1 MNKSQKTVKWVFAGF
16 FLSGLFSLSIGA
28 LMPDFISN
36 LNLNFTMAGSI
47 LSLFA
52 IGDLLGNFTYPFIAG
67 KVGRK
72 KAMALTTLGAP
83 LAYLLIVLL
92 KTKMTNFI
100 PLLFLLMGYARGSVN
115 VNSNGIINDISDN
128 KTRAMNFLHTIW
140 ALGAFVAAFVIVLLK
155 KLNFGFDGLMIYMAI
170 MTLLM
175 ALCYQKVDYDYE
187 VHQEESHTQKK
198 SLKPDLFFYS
208 IAFVLFF
215 YIGLENTINGW
226 LLTYFQNTGRI
237 SESLSSYIISLTWL
251 MIMFG
256 RTFTALISDRV
267 AGIKI
272 VFVYTA
278 GIALMILFLLNTD
291 IESLIFI
298 IMLCLGFFL
307 SAIYPTS
314 VSNAQDYVLDN
325 QKQMSILLISASLGG
340 IITPQIIGFVAD
352 KTSIVFAM
360 NIILINAF
368 AMLIFATITLVK
380 RKKGNL

>member
-1 MNKSQKTVKWVFAGF
+1 MKDNQKTIKWVFAGF

-28 LMPDFISN
+28 LMPDFILN
-36 LNLNFTMAGSI
+36 LNLNYTQAGSI
-47 LSLFA
+47 LSMFA
-52 IGDLLGNFTYPFIAG
+52 IGDLFGNFTYPFIAS

-72 KAMALTTLGAP
+72 KAIALTTLGAP
-83 LAYLLIVLL
+83 LAYLLIVIL
-92 KTKMTNFI
+92 KSKMSAFV

-128 KTRAMNFLHTIW
+128 KTKAMNYLHTIW
-140 ALGAFVAAFVIVLLK
+140 ALGAFVAAFAIVVLK
-155 KLNFGFDGLMIYMAI
+155 KVQINFDGLMIYMAI

-175 ALCYQKVDYDYE
+175 ALCYQKVDYNYE
-187 VHQEESHTQKK
+187 VHQEANHAQKV
-198 SLKPDLFFYS
+198 SRKPDLFFYS

-267 AGIKI
+267 EGIKI

-278 GIALMILFLLNTD
+278 GIALMILFLLNTNAQS
-291 IESLIFI
+291 IIFI

-340 IITPQIIGFVAD
+340 ILTPQIIGFVAD

-368 AMLIFATITLVK
+368 AMLVFATVSLVK
-380 RKKGNL
+380 RKKAKA